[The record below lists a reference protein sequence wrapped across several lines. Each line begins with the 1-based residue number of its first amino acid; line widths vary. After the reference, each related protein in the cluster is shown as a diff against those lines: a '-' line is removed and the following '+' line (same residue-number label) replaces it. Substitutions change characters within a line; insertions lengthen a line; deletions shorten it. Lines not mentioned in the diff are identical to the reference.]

1 MDLRLQ
7 LLDSFMAQGSDGA
20 TYKVRAYER
29 LAPDLSLG
37 EGSDRWES
45 TGVAEYRLD
54 DGRVLDARPDGSW
67 QVPAAGLVLRPLR

>member
-1 MDLRLQ
+1 MDLRLH
-7 LLDSFMAQGSDGA
+7 LLDSFTAQGSDGA

-45 TGVAEYRLD
+45 TGVAEYRLE
-54 DGRVLDARPDGSW
+54 DGRVLSARPDGSW
-67 QVPAAGLVLRPLR
+67 QLPSTGLVLRAPR